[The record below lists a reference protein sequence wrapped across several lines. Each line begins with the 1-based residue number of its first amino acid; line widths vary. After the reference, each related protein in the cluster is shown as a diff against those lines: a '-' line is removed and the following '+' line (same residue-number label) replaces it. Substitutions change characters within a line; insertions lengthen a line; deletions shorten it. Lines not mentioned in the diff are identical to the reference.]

1 MRYRTI
7 ILWGLFIGIILLGT
21 IYINQE
27 ITGSSNTCIL
37 NFSGLTMVGKLILGL
52 ATLLLFLHS
61 VWTLGVFSGT
71 SLIALSFTTGL
82 IFEIVGVNYAEIFG
96 GHYFYNIDG
105 NPRILD
111 VPLLIPLIW
120 AGFIYAGYSIV
131 SSFSVWLNRGGF
143 GITQRG
149 MRHKLQFATLSAFVV
164 LAIDLIM
171 EPLQVAVGN
180 WRWLESGRYF
190 NIPAGN
196 FLGWFLVAFLSTFIF
211 VILQDYLPVQR
222 EDIDKKVLLIPV
234 IGYGLLCVIF
244 IFWAIRIGMSSLV
257 SVGFITMSPT
267 VVVNLSLYVLWLTRI
282 KRISEN
288 HTIKIVAQDPT

>member
-21 IYINQE
+21 IYVNQE
-27 ITGSSNTCIL
+27 ITGSSDTSIL
-37 NFSGLTMVGKLILGL
+37 NFSGLTMVGKLIIGL
-52 ATLLLFLHS
+52 AILLLILHS
-61 VWTLGVFSGT
+61 VWTLGVFSGP

-96 GHYFYNIDG
+96 GHYVYNIDA

-120 AGFIYAGYSIV
+120 AGFIYAGCSIV

-143 GITQRG
+143 GTIQRRT
-149 MRHKLQFATLSAFVV
+149 MHKLPFAALGAFVV

-171 EPLQVAVGN
+171 EPLQVASGN
-180 WRWLESGRYF
+180 WRWLDSGSYF

-211 VILQDYLPVQR
+211 LILQDYLPGQR
-222 EDIDKKVLLIPV
+222 QDTDKKVLLIPV

-257 SVGFITMSPT
+257 YVGFITMSPT
-267 VVVNLSLYVLWLTRI
+267 VVVNLVLYLLWQRRG
-282 KRISEN
+282 KRDSGSY
-288 HTIKIVAQDPT
+288 TIKIVAQDPT